1 MNESRV
7 ESSPRKLAANRVQL
21 KASGVL
27 QPQLKTNR
35 KDQHN
40 SFQTE
45 NVELRASTCMLFADG
60 KCGINLWLQ
69 LDLYVPYLIRLSVS
83 GTLKSSLI
91 PEFEFASVLPSPLC
105 RVLFCSRHSVFLIF
119 QHSILLGPEPCLI
132 AQEVLFTFKRCTTS
146 SLLDL
151 LLTLHHLFTCRPA
164 VKRTYKHSLIVLILH
179 VKLDEYLDRC
189 ILSFHNQGMQGL
201 RHCELRLAGTEL
213 GWPYETPAGRLLHS

>member
-45 NVELRASTCMLFADG
+45 NVELRASTCMLYADG
-60 KCGINLWLQ
+60 KCEINLWLQ
-69 LDLYVPYLIRLSVS
+69 LDLHVPYLIRMSVS

-105 RVLFCSRHSVFLIF
+105 RVLFCSRHSVFLIS
-119 QHSILLGPEPCLI
+119 SIQSYWDLSVVLLHKKCFLRPRDARLLAFWICCLRYTI
-132 AQEVLFTFKRCTTS
+132 
-146 SLLDL
+146 SLLVD
-151 LLTLHHLFTCRPA
+151 
-164 VKRTYKHSLIVLILH
+164 
-179 VKLDEYLDRC
+179 
-189 ILSFHNQGMQGL
+189 QQ
-201 RHCELRLAGTEL
+201 
-213 GWPYETPAGRLLHS
+213 